1 MNNLSIKDLK
11 KLVSLFLGLL
21 VILLVGLTITLGNLS
36 SQKNEIISL
45 EEEVK
50 SLTNTIY
57 LYSSVDSSS
66 IFRQVPART
75 QEEIDAGVEADNI
88 FYVLAFYYTFN
99 SREEADEFQRVLGH

>member
-1 MNNLSIKDLK
+1 MSSLNSLK
-11 KLVSLFLGLL
+11 KLVRLLLSLLIIL
-21 VILLVGLTITLGNLS
+21 VLGLTITLGNLS
-36 SQKNEIISL
+36 LQKNKIMSL

-50 SLTNTIY
+50 NLTNTLY
-57 LYSSVDSSS
+57 LYASVDSTG

-75 QEEIDAGVEADNI
+75 QEEIDTGVEADNI